1 MADDTDRVWELMQ
14 RFSICMMSTWN
25 GQELRVR
32 PMSANLRRGQNEIC
46 FLTDMR
52 WHADDEI
59 RRYPQLALAFADN
72 GDQKYVAVSGR
83 GAISNDRAAIR
94 ELFSIAAKAWWDS
107 ADDPNIRLLT
117 VTPVGA
123 EYWDGRGKV
132 ASMISMGIA
141 AATGGRPAV
150 GKNEKLSMT

>member
-1 MADDTDRVWELMQ
+1 MTDDTHRVWELMEK
-14 RFSICMMSTWN
+14 FAICMMSTWN

-32 PMSANLRRGQNEIC
+32 PMSANLNRERNEIC

-59 RRYPQLALAFADN
+59 AKYPKLALSFADN
-72 GDQKYVAVSGR
+72 GDQKYVVVSGR
-83 GAISNDRAAIR
+83 GAISNDRARIK
-94 ELFSIAAKAWWDS
+94 ELFSIPEKAWWES

-117 VTPVGA
+117 VTPTGA

-132 ASMISMGIA
+132 ASYLSMAMA
-141 AATGGRPAV
+141 AATGSRPDV
-150 GKNEKLSMT
+150 GEKRKVSLS

>member
-1 MADDTDRVWELMQ
+1 MADDINRVWELMQ
-14 RFSICMMSTWN
+14 RFSVCMMSTWN
-25 GQELRVR
+25 GSELRAR
-32 PMSANLRRGQNEIC
+32 PMAATLARERNQIL

-59 RRYPQLALAFADN
+59 AKYPQLALAFADN

-83 GAISNDRAAIR
+83 GAISNDRARIKA
-94 ELFSIAAKAWWDS
+94 LFSVPAKAWWDS

-123 EYWDGRGKV
+123 EFWDGRGKV
-132 ASMISMGIA
+132 VSYLAMAVA
-141 AATGGRPAV
+141 AATGGRPDV
-150 GKNEKLSMT
+150 GEKRKVSMG